1 MGNHGLF
8 TALKGVGKRKL
19 FLSLCVLLLWGISV
33 LPLAA
38 QSTSGNIITFDADN
52 STMLYCNL
60 NTSQT
65 ALQRY
70 SCYLRHHQAPIQIL
84 NANPTAPTS
93 GTNAKTISPLDPQTG
108 FFAKTSLVNN
118 MNYNS
123 DGHVQFSSYAASSGG
138 YKYLCFAIVAP
149 KGYRFTEY
157 RMDIDG
163 SQGTYGATGATIMR
177 YTYNEGSTYEFT
189 PCAGETMALTN
200 ASSGQLFSHTLS
212 NAENILFFRVEAQS
226 TTKQVCVTMKDFRFK
241 YVIEKP
247 IEASLPNTD
256 GMKIHTGYVDFGTLS
271 QRTNSSPRQYFF
283 DKENVTDLQEVKVV
297 AEDASAAVSVY
308 DGSIHV
314 NQAGTYWV
322 ESPAKY
328 RITSAKVTFEPVPGS
343 TQTNYE
349 SRGKDLTSILGKPV
363 KMGDGNGNYLV
374 VNSNGSGATNTTTAA
389 NATTWYITAASAA
402 NTYYIQNASGA
413 YLLRNNSGTLTTGTT
428 ATTWTYYENY
438 SISWTYWLNN
448 NSITSEHCFI
458 TTSGGNNYGLRCN
471 NGNWAASRQGQNNNT
486 GANYKPCPI
495 NYYEVVTISESG
507 DYTAT
512 LYGTDPATSVGT
524 ADVSTAEAELSVEG
538 LDNDGVKFEVSGAAT
553 FKVDLAMMPL
563 DPTLQ
568 TLEFGYMQDGEVAD
582 HFVPTNATNFKFNA
596 GETVVVPIAPKED
609 GTDNGDSH
617 QIVFHKA
624 MNENRTTWYDGT
636 GSGKKFS
643 QYFLVDSEHEKSGSD
658 VNAPADRTD
667 AYRAGTVKVDFSNIK
682 TLTNSGGT
690 LTETEFNKENAHY
703 DNITLQDGGAE
714 QQVYIYSADKPTHR
728 IMTDAG
734 MAKNTHIAY
743 TFYEAKLKAVDV
755 VEQPVIEV
763 TPLYTSTLKGENV
776 KAPLYNAATNSNV
789 SVAKDTALDTEHVF
803 YGVKVTSDGALG
815 YLTTNDIVDAIK
827 AELSKTD
834 YKVYAGDV
842 LRTVLYVDMSSLT
855 TVSGGAKTWEGIM
868 FGTADNCLFFM
879 PKSFSISQSMVGGGI
894 IAGGE
899 SGTAVTDIVVNDQQ
913 PFFSPYEFYT
923 STHVARYFRTKVNDK
938 DLPKNTTIVLPFT
951 LLLSPDGHLR
961 TASDQ
966 VNENVQFFNL
976 TTELSTPED
985 GVEGEVFNVGT
996 QPLTASASIGSPMAL
1011 AFKPYH
1017 LVSEEQTETTA
1028 FMIEATGT
1036 TIPRTP
1042 AVGDAAFTNDETGMV
1057 GYGSL
1062 NGVAVPKTEEIFYF
1076 SKNYFWNSKTLRQ
1089 GDNIMILPYRA
1100 YYKTSDPG
1108 IKGLSK
1114 FGVNL
1119 DPSETATGIDII
1131 AADNGV
1137 KGVYDLTGRRMSD
1150 DLQSLP
1156 KGVYIVN
1163 GKKCFVK

>member
-1 MGNHGLF
+1 MENYGLF
-8 TALKGVGKRKL
+8 STLKRVGKREL

-33 LPLAA
+33 IPLAA

-52 STMLYCNL
+52 STMLYSNL

-84 NANPTAPTS
+84 NANPIA
-93 GTNAKTISPLDPQTG
+93 NNNTIAPLDGNTG
-108 FFAKTSLVNN
+108 FFANSSLVNN

-163 SQGTYGATGATIMR
+163 SQGTNGATGATIMR

-226 TTKQVCVTMKDFRFK
+226 TTKQVCVTMKELRLK
-241 YVIEKP
+241 YVIENP
-247 IEASLPNTD
+247 IEATLPNSD
-256 GMKIHTGYVDFGTLS
+256 GMKIHTGYVDFGELT
-271 QRTNSSPRQYFF
+271 QRTSSSPRQYFF
-283 DKENVTDLQEVKVV
+283 NKENVTDLQEVKVV
-297 AEDASAAVSVY
+297 AEDASAAVSVS
-308 DGSIHV
+308 DGSIHTTK
-314 NQAGTYWV
+314 AGTYWI

-328 RITSAKVTFEPVPGS
+328 RITSAKLTFEPVAGS
-343 TQTNYE
+343 TVTTWE
-349 SRGKDLTSILGKPV
+349 ETTTITSGTQYKIS
-363 KMGDGNGNYLV
+363 DGNGNYLTLA
-374 VNSNGSGATNTTTAA
+374 SNGTGLTNTTNQTS
-389 NATTWYITAASAA
+389 ATLWTIT
-402 NTYYIQNASGA
+402 NTSGSSYTIRSSTGRYLA
-413 YLLRNNSGTLTTGTT
+413 YSSGLTTSTSSF
-428 ATTWTYYENY
+428 TWTYNASNRYFTY
-438 SISWTYWLNN
+438 SSWPRTYGIRFYNGSWSASRTDKNN
-448 NSITSEHCFI
+448 PTSLTYYYSV
-458 TTSGGNNYGLRCN
+458 TTSLPG
-471 NGNWAASRQGQNNNT
+471 
-486 GANYKPCPI
+486 
-495 NYYEVVTISESG
+495 G

-524 ADVSTAEAELSVEG
+524 ADISTASAELSVDG
-538 LDNDGVKFEVSGAAT
+538 LDNDGVKFEVSGAAS
-553 FKVDLAMMPL
+553 FKVDLTLMPL

-596 GETVVVPIAPKED
+596 GETIVVPIAPKED
-609 GTDNGDSH
+609 DTDNGDSH

-643 QYFLVDSEHEKSGSD
+643 QYYLVDSEHEKSGSD
-658 VNAPADRTD
+658 VNAPTDRTD

-682 TLTNSGGT
+682 TLTTSGGT

-703 DNITLQDGGAE
+703 GAITLADNDGE
-714 QQVYIYSADKPTHR
+714 QTAYIYSADKPTHC
-728 IMTDAG
+728 IMTAAG
-734 MAKNTHIAY
+734 QAQNTHTAY
-743 TFYEAKLKAVDV
+743 HFYEAKLRAVDV
-755 VEQPVIEV
+755 VENPVVTV

-789 SVAKDTALDTEHVF
+789 SVPKDTALDTEHVF

-815 YLTTNDIVDAIK
+815 YLTTTDIVNAIK
-827 AELSKTD
+827 TELSKDD
-834 YKVYAGDV
+834 YKTYAGDV

-879 PKSFSISQSMVGGGI
+879 PKSFSLSQAMVGGGI

-923 STHVARYFRTKVNDK
+923 STRVARYFRTKVNDK

-966 VNENVQFFNL
+966 VNEKVQFFNL
-976 TTELSTPED
+976 TTDLSTPED

-996 QPLTASASIGSPMAL
+996 QTLTASTSIGSPMAL

-1042 AVGDAAFTNDETGMV
+1042 DAGDAAFTNAETGMV

-1100 YYKTSDPG
+1100 YYKTSDLG

-1119 DPSETATGIDII
+1119 NPSETATGIDII